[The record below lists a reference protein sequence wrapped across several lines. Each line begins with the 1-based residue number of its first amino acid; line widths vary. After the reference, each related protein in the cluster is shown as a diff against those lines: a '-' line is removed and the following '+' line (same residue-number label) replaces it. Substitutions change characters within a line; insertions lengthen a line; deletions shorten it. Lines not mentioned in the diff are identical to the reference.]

1 MAEICWIRTPFAMRD
16 LSIFRWVDPRCE
28 KRRTNTRRAQCLK
41 FPPPSQWRQ
50 FSLREH
56 SQSLVIPME
65 GSNVDVD
72 FPSLHRV
79 HTSASRDVLIDQR
92 THVFVFAVA
101 LAPQLLK
108 RA

>member
-1 MAEICWIRTPFAMRD
+1 MQG
-16 LSIFRWVDPRCE
+16 LSTFRWADPRHE
-28 KRRTNTRRAQCLK
+28 GNRGGHKQ
-41 FPPPSQWRQ
+41 RQ
-50 FSLREH
+50 FSLRQH
-56 SQSLVIPME
+56 SQRFVVPME
-65 GSNVDVD
+65 GSHVDVD

-79 HTSASRDVLIDQR
+79 HSSASRDVLIDQR